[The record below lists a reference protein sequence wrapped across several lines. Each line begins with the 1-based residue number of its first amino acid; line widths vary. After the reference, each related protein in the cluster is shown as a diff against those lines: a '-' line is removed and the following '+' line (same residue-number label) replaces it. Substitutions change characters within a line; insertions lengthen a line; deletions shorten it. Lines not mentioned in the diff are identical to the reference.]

1 MISKLHKQVKTKYG
15 FYVDEKMVK
24 IVEILNDI
32 PGVVTIESC
41 QRFGNGNAWV
51 CFKFGES
58 FRDLCNF
65 AFDKLYLR
73 MNEKF
78 GDGIGYLQVS
88 GTTNGKLI
96 VHLNIRSI
104 KLMEEFLLDFAKNIE
119 DFNQ

>member
-1 MISKLHKQVKTKYG
+1 MMPELHKQVKTKYG
-15 FYVDEKMVK
+15 FRVDEKMVK

-41 QRFGNGNAWV
+41 QEYKAGNAWV
-51 CFKFGES
+51 CFRFGES
-58 FRDLCNF
+58 FKDLCDF
-65 AFDKLYLR
+65 AFSKLYLR

-96 VHLNIRSI
+96 ANLEIRSI
-104 KLMEEFLLDFAKNIE
+104 KLMEEFLFDFAKSIKE
-119 DFNQ
+119 